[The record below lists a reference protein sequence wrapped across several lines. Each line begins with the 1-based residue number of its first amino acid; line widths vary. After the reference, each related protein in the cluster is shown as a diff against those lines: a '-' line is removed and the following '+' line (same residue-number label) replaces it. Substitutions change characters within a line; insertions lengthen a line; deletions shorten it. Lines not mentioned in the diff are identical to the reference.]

1 MFTFLLNSCLLLS
14 VGGFL
19 NLLVLILLLFF
30 PLEFNPTQPR
40 TFLAL
45 WLLHKWRNRGV
56 LPISDSASEQK
67 PRQHLQLQARE
78 QSGDSAFTEPLM
90 E

>member
-1 MFTFLLNSCLLLS
+1 
-14 VGGFL
+14 L

-45 WLLHKWRNRGV
+45 WLLKKWQTRGV
-56 LPISDSASEQK
+56 QTNLDSTSSEELHLKQVQLK
-67 PRQHLQLQARE
+67 PV
-78 QSGDSAFTEPLM
+78 QSNEAALTEPLM
-90 E
+90 EQ